1 MVCFVPPCLFCRSN
15 SLVIHPNKESSV
27 YCTNIEFKPFCLSAE
42 QPDAKKAAKK
52 GSSAVP
58 NAFASF
64 FKKADTATGG
74 RKSASN
80 SSTKEDSRKNR
91 DSPKKD
97 SKKNRDSPKKDSR
110 KNRDSPKKDSA
121 KKNVDSPKNE
131 SSRKRRKAAD
141 GAEGTGV

>member
-1 MVCFVPPCLFCRSN
+1 MLPRTVMVCFVPPGLFCRSS
-15 SLVIHPNKESSV
+15 SLVIHPDKESNVS
-27 YCTNIEFKPFCLSAE
+27 CTNIEFKPFCLSAE

-52 GSSAVP
+52 GASAVP

-97 SKKNRDSPKKDSR
+97 S
-110 KNRDSPKKDSA
+110 A
-121 KKNVDSPKNE
+121 EKNVDSPKNE

-141 GAEGTGV
+141 EAEGIGV

>member
-80 SSTKEDSRKNR
+80 SS
-91 DSPKKD
+91 PKKD

>member
-1 MVCFVPPCLFCRSN
+1 M
-15 SLVIHPNKESSV
+15 

-64 FKKADTATGG
+64 FKKADTATGS

-97 SKKNRDSPKKDSR
+97 SKKNRDSPKKD
-110 KNRDSPKKDSA
+110 NRDSPKKDSA

>member
-1 MVCFVPPCLFCRSN
+1 M
-15 SLVIHPNKESSV
+15 

-80 SSTKEDSRKNR
+80 SSTKEDSRKNG
-91 DSPKKD
+91 DSP
-97 SKKNRDSPKKDSR
+97 KKNRDSPKKESR

-121 KKNVDSPKNE
+121 KKNIDSPKNK

-141 GAEGTGV
+141 EAEGTGV